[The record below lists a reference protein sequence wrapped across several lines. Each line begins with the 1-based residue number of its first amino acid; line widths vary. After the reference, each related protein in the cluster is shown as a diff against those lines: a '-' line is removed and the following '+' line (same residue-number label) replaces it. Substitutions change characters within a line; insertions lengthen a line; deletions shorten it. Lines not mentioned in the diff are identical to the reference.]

1 MTTRALVL
9 GGGGPLGIAW
19 EAGLLAGLAEGG
31 LALDA
36 ADSIV
41 GTSAGSF
48 VGARLALGESPAA
61 IAEPFLTD
69 APPPHARR
77 YRRPKGAGSSSADLM
92 FLFERMLQAADG
104 VRPADQLAR
113 ELGER
118 ALAADTIDEEQFLG
132 FFTADLGTDRWPE
145 RSYRC
150 TAFDAVDGSFIVWQA
165 DSGVPLGRA
174 VASSCA
180 VPGLFPPVTIE
191 GRRYFDGGVLSA
203 TNAHLAVGHDIV
215 VVLAVTTTVVP
226 PGELATRMRQPLEGE
241 LAALRDGGARVE
253 LVELDEPSTA
263 IYAANPMDYTRQ
275 AEAGRAGHT
284 QAEVELERL
293 RTVWD

>member
-19 EAGLLAGLAEGG
+19 EAGLLAGLAERG
-31 LALDA
+31 LDLSP

-48 VGARLALGESPAA
+48 VGARLALGESPAE

-77 YRRPKGAGSSSADLM
+77 YRRPSGAGSSGTDLM
-92 FLFERMLQAADG
+92 FIFERMLQAADG
-104 VRPADQLAR
+104 TRPTDELAR
-113 ELGER
+113 ELGEH
-118 ALAADTIDEEQFLG
+118 ALAAETIDEEQFLG

-150 TAFDAVDGSFIVWQA
+150 TAFDATDGSFAVWQA
-165 DSGVPLGRA
+165 DSGAPLGRA

-180 VPGLFPPVTIE
+180 VPGIFPPVTIG
-191 GRRYFDGGVLSA
+191 GRPYIDGGVLSA
-203 TNAHLAVGHDIV
+203 TNAHLARGHDV
-215 VVLAVTTTVVP
+215 VIVLAVTTTVVP
-226 PGELATRMRQPLEGE
+226 EGELATRMRQPLERE
-241 LAALRDGGARVE
+241 LATLYEGGARVE
-253 LVELDEPSTA
+253 LVELDGPSTA
-263 IYAANPMDYTRQ
+263 IYAVNPMDYTRQ
-275 AEAGRAGHT
+275 AEAGRAGHA
-284 QAEVELERL
+284 QAAVELDRL
-293 RTVWD
+293 PTVWE